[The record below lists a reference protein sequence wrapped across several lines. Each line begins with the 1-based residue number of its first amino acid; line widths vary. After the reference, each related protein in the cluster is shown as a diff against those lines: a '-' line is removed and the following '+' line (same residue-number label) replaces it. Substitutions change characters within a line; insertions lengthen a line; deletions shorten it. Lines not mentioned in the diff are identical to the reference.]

1 MTDKVLIAGCG
12 DVGRRVGAK
21 WVARSAAVTGMVR
34 SEASVDRLRGTG
46 IFALRADLDTTS
58 KYLPVEESL
67 VYYFV
72 PPSVDSDKDA
82 RMHKFVSILE
92 QAAKPPSRIVLI
104 STTGVYGDA
113 GGQWITEN
121 SEVKA
126 TTDRAKRRLDAEAV
140 LQEWSAERKVPV
152 VILRVGGI
160 YGPGRLPVRFI
171 KSGQA
176 LPPVHNS
183 AYTNHIHANDLANVC
198 LAASRSNFSAG
209 IYNATDGK
217 PIRMVNYFNKVAD
230 FLGLE
235 QPPSLEFGS
244 AMDKLSPAMQSYLT
258 ESRRISNR
266 KLLLEMGS
274 GLKYPT
280 LDEGLPSCVTPEMVP
295 KAVNDSAVK
304 DSNKR
309 TPETT

>member
-12 DVGRRVGAK
+12 DIGRRVGSK
-21 WVARSAAVTGMVR
+21 WVKRSAAVTGVVR
-34 SEASVDRLRGTG
+34 SEASVERLRGTG
-46 IFALRADLDTTS
+46 IFALRTDLDTTS
-58 KYLPVEESL
+58 KYLPVEDSL

-72 PPSVDSDKDA
+72 PPSVDSNTDT
-82 RMHKFVSILE
+82 RMRKFVSLLSR
-92 QAAKPPSRIVLI
+92 ADRPPTRIIMI

-113 GGQWITEN
+113 GGQWITETSAVN
-121 SEVKA
+121 AS
-126 TTDRAKRRLDAEAV
+126 TDRAKRRLDAESA
-140 LQEWSAERKVPV
+140 LEEWSSKSKVPI

-160 YGPGRLPVRFI
+160 YGPGRLPIRFI

-183 AYTNHIHANDLANVC
+183 SYTNHIHANDLANVC
-198 LAASRSNFSAG
+198 LAASRANFSAG

-217 PIRMVNYFNKVAD
+217 PMRMVNYFNKVAE
-230 FLGLE
+230 FLGLDE
-235 QPPSLEFGS
+235 PPSLDFGA
-244 AMDKLSPAMQSYLT
+244 AMDKLSPAMQSYLK

-280 LDEGLPSCVTPEMVP
+280 LEDGLPSCVTPDMRP
-295 KAVNDSAVK
+295 KAVNDPDK
-304 DSNKR
+304 PTR
-309 TPETT
+309 ETT